1 MTRLMNDLTTQKT
14 KLQSENGMCM
24 FCPDSVSQEF
34 IRAPLYC
41 ISEMCSAMAS
51 ALKVAGLGL
60 LSRAVALCLLTFLS
74 SVFL

>member
-1 MTRLMNDLTTQKT
+1 MNDLTTQKT

-34 IRAPLYC
+34 KALAPLYC

-60 LSRAVALCLLTFLS
+60 LSGAVALCLLTFLS